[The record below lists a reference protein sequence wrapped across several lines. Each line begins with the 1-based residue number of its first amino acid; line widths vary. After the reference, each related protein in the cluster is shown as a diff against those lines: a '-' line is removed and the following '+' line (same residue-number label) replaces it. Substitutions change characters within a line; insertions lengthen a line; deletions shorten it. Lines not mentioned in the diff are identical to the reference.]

1 MSHDAAEDLARLVAE
16 TERVARH
23 VDDVRVRIAAVAK
36 RRPSSDEISAESTAS
51 AASASEPSGH
61 RAAPEADK
69 TSAPSERIPCLDTVS
84 KLLPSLP
91 RSRHSPPDSG
101 VFALVTEP
109 GRYSIIAHRRER
121 GSHVDLPTPVAPKTK
136 VSA

>member
-1 MSHDAAEDLARLVAE
+1 MVAE

-51 AASASEPSGH
+51 ASEPSGH
-61 RAAPEADK
+61 RAASEADK

-101 VFALVTEP
+101 VFALVAEP